1 MTFLNARTL
10 RRFRLVWALGAA
22 YLTLGA
28 ILRLVLWW
36 QFGTAAGVGA
46 GLLPAILAGGAVNDA
61 VQSLYLLAPLSL
73 CVALLPDRWF
83 RSVALRRLLQA
94 GAAVM
99 LAGLV
104 FVSFSEFFFFE
115 EFDARFNIVAFDY
128 LMYPTEV
135 LGDIRQEYPIG
146 SLALVAAGI
155 GLAGL
160 LWIQRR
166 VQRAPDAFVP
176 LRHRLQLLGVHAAAL
191 LLAAFFYPTDLLAL
205 SANRVTNELVQNG
218 ASSFFRAA
226 ATSEIDYHTNYASR
240 DVGDNLR
247 IVEQQLAS
255 GGGRFTRLAEGRL
268 DRRFPGR
275 ADGLGRLNVVLVAS
289 ESFGA
294 EFSALYGSGQDL
306 TPNFDAFAK
315 QGMWFAHTYASG
327 TRTVRGLEALTSS
340 IPPIPTVS
348 ILRRPNNQ
356 NVATW
361 GAVMQQLGYHTSF
374 LYGGYGYFDNM
385 NHFYGANGF
394 EVLDRRDIDHVR
406 FENIWGVS
414 DEDLFDRAL
423 QHFDALQAAGEPF
436 FSIVMTTSNHKPYT
450 FRPGLEQFGI
460 PESGGGRAAG
470 VRYADYALGEFLRA
484 AQGHAWFDDT
494 LFVVVAD
501 HGARVYGREQ
511 IPLRTYEIPLM
522 IYAPRHVAPR
532 RIDTLMTQID
542 VAPTVLGLLGMPYE
556 APFFGQD
563 VFSTPDSE
571 RLAFFN
577 HNHDVAVYRDGKIV
591 VLGLKKS
598 VDGYRYD
605 RATDSYATTPVDPE
619 LERIGIAYY
628 QTAYELFQQHRY
640 EPARPVIRTAG
651 GAGRPAV
658 Q

>member
-1 MTFLNARTL
+1 MTFLNARIL

-22 YLTLGA
+22 YLALGA
-28 ILRLVLWW
+28 GLRLVLWW
-36 QFGTAAGVGA
+36 QFGSAAGVGA
-46 GLLPAILAGGAVNDA
+46 GMLPAILAGGAVNDA

-73 CVALLPDRWF
+73 YVALLPDRWF
-83 RSVALRRLLQA
+83 RSVTMRRLLHA
-94 GAAVM
+94 GVALM

-115 EFDARFNIVAFDY
+115 EFNARFNIVAFDY

-146 SLALVAAGI
+146 PVALVAAGF
-155 GLAGL
+155 GLAGV
-160 LWIQRR
+160 LWIRRR
-166 VQRAPDAFVP
+166 VRRAPDALVP
-176 LRHRLQLLGVHAAAL
+176 LQHRLPLLGAHAAAL
-191 LLAAFFYPTDLLAL
+191 LLTALYYPTDLLAL
-205 SANRVTNELVQNG
+205 SANRVTNEFVQNG

-247 IVEQQLAS
+247 IVERQLAN

-275 ADGLGRLNVVLVAS
+275 ADGLGRLNVVLVVS

-361 GAVMQQLGYHTSF
+361 GAVMRQLGYRTSF

-394 EVLDRRDIDHVR
+394 EVLDRRDIEHVR

-436 FSIVMTTSNHKPYT
+436 FSIIMTTSNHKPYT
-450 FRPGLEQFGI
+450 FRPGLGQLGI

-591 VLGLKKS
+591 VLGLKKGI
-598 VDGYRYD
+598 DGYRYD
-605 RATDSYATTPVDPE
+605 RATDSYATTPADPE

-640 EPARPVIRTAG
+640 EPARPVTRTAG
-651 GAGRPAV
+651 GADRPAV